1 MKTLETLHVDYY
13 HNYPERTICIAR
25 ELTKMYE
32 QKVIG
37 TIQEVHQYFI
47 DHPEKIK
54 GECVV
59 VINA

>member
-1 MKTLETLHVDYY
+1 MKTLETLCTDYY
-13 HNYPERTICIAR
+13 HHYPERKICIAR

-37 TIQEVHQYFI
+37 NLQEVYQYFI
-47 DHPEKIK
+47 DHPEKIR